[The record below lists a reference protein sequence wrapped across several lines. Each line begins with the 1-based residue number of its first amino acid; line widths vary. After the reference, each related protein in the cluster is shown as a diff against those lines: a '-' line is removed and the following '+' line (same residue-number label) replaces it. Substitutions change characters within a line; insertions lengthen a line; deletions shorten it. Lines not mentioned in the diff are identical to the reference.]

1 MAAFP
6 LNLRRLAAGILLST
20 CAAVSANAEILQI
33 QGAAGNVIPVYWE
46 KAEGATATVILL
58 SGGDGEVRFR
68 GTDLKPRGNN
78 FLIRSYDLFLNH
90 KVNVAL
96 MGTNVP
102 LTFEE
107 RAKDTHLADLA
118 TIARKVRGLSP
129 VPVWLV
135 GTSRG
140 TVSAALAA
148 IKFSGSPVFD
158 GVVLTSAL
166 VSWKKPYA
174 IGRQNID
181 KITVPVLV
189 YMHAEDACEWCQFS
203 EAKGL
208 IGKFKNAP
216 VQAFMGIRGGKPE
229 GNPCHA
235 SHNHGFMGI
244 EEIAV
249 SDVVGWINHPKSE
262 NRY

>member
-1 MAAFP
+1 MSAIQSR
-6 LNLRRLAAGILLST
+6 LMRLAAVLLIG
-20 CAAVSANAEILQI
+20 AAVAFSASAEILQI
-33 QGAAGNVIPVYWE
+33 QSSTGNAVPVYWE
-46 KAEGATATVILL
+46 KVEGATATVILL

-68 GTDLKPRGNN
+68 GSELKPRGNN

-107 RAKDTHLADLA
+107 RAKDSHLADLA
-118 TIARKVRGLSP
+118 TIANTARKLSP

-140 TVSAALAA
+140 TVSATLAA
-148 IKFSGSPVFD
+148 IKYSGKPVFD

-174 IGRQNID
+174 IGRQSIE
-181 KITVPVLV
+181 KITIPTLV
-189 YMHAEDACEWCQFS
+189 YMHEDDACEWCRFS

-208 IGKFKNAP
+208 IGKFKSSP
-216 VQAFMGIRGGKPE
+216 DQAFMGVRGGTPE

-235 SHNHGFMGI
+235 SHNHGFMGM
-244 EEIAV
+244 EEKAV
-249 SDVVGWINHPKSE
+249 SDIVGWINKP
-262 NRY
+262 RI

>member
-1 MAAFP
+1 
-6 LNLRRLAAGILLST
+6 
-20 CAAVSANAEILQI
+20 
-33 QGAAGNVIPVYWE
+33 
-46 KAEGATATVILL
+46 
-58 SGGDGEVRFR
+58 
-68 GTDLKPRGNN
+68 
-78 FLIRSYDLFLNH
+78 LNH

-107 RAKDTHLADLA
+107 RAKDSHLADLA
-118 TIARKVRGLSP
+118 TIANTARGLSP
-129 VPVWLV
+129 VPVLLV

-148 IKFSGSPVFD
+148 IKYSGKPVFD

-174 IGRQNID
+174 IGRQSID
-181 KITVPVLV
+181 KITMPVLV
-189 YMHAEDACEWCQFS
+189 YMHADDACEWCQFS

-216 VQAFMGIRGGKPE
+216 VQAFMGVRGGTPE

-235 SHNHGFMGI
+235 SHNHGFMGM
-244 EEIAV
+244 EEKAV
-249 SDVVGWINHPKSE
+249 SDVVDWINHPTSE
-262 NRY
+262 NKY